1 MGKLHHETTIDAPA
15 ERVWQVLADLEQ
27 VQHYNPVVAQARY
40 VSSNREG
47 VGAAR
52 RCEFDPKG
60 FSVERVIDW
69 RPHEVLGLEV
79 VESSW
84 PLKSSR
90 WWTKLSPQDGG
101 TRVSQDLEYEPK
113 WGVLGKAMDAAM
125 MRRRMDKV
133 IADIFGGLKQFVE
146 RGEPARRGS

>member
-1 MGKLHHETTIDAPA
+1 MGKLHHEIAIDAPA
-15 ERVWQVLADLEQ
+15 GKVWQVLADLEQ

-52 RCEFDPKG
+52 RCEFKPKG
-60 FSVERVIDW
+60 FSVERVTDW
-69 RPHEVLGLEV
+69 QPEQVLGLEV

-90 WWTKLSPQDGG
+90 WWTRLSHENGR
-101 TRVSQDLEYEPK
+101 THVSQDLEYEPK
-113 WGVLGKAMDAAM
+113 FGVLGRAMDAAM
-125 MRRRMDKV
+125 MRRKMDQT
-133 IADIFGGLKQFVE
+133 IADIFEGLKEFVE
-146 RGEPARRGS
+146 RGERR